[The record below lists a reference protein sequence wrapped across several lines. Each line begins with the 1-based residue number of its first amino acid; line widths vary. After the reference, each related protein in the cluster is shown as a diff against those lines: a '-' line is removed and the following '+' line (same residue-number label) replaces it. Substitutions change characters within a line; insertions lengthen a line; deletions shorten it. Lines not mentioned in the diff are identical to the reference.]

1 MTWNLIKR
9 LIPTHDSQEVTELES
24 WLVTWEVKNGWSG
37 NTDKYHKVFINK
49 SDAIT
54 FDSELNQS
62 AKFINAWISTSIKKN

>member
-1 MTWNLIKR
+1 MAWNLIKR

-24 WLVTWEVKNGWSG
+24 WVVTWEVKSGWSG
-37 NTDKYHKVFINK
+37 ITDKYHKVFINK

-54 FDSELNQS
+54 FDTTLNQS